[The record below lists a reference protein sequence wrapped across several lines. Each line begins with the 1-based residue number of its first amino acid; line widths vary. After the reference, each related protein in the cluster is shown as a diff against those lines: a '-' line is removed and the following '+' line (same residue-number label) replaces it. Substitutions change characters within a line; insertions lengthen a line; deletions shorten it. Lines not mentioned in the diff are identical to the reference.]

1 MPVTNSARRLRAFHP
16 ARALLA
22 TALAFAALPVAA
34 QTYSQTVFFGDSLT
48 DSGAFRPGLVQVGGP
63 SAGILG
69 RFTTNPG
76 WVWAEWVADYYGTDA
91 TPANQGGDNHA
102 VGGARNGTDG
112 ASPFGPIP
120 SVLTQVGGYLAAN
133 GGQADANALYTV
145 WAGANDLFAITD
157 PATAPAAI
165 GAAVTAQ
172 VTAIGA
178 LDHAGARYILVPTVP
193 DLGLTPSYRAQ
204 GPLAQG
210 FGTQLAAGYNDAL
223 FSALSSNGV
232 RVIPLDT
239 FHLIQEIAANPG
251 AFGFTNVT
259 GTACQPPG
267 SSSLTCNPNTWA
279 SPDAPNTFLF
289 ADGVHPASRA
299 HAVLADFALAT
310 LEAPRQVAI
319 LQFSEA
325 MVGRAR
331 AERVAAQ
338 LDGRHGDGMRWW
350 MDARGDSQ
358 RYGETNHYDG
368 GGPTL
373 SVGID
378 WGSESFRY
386 GGFAGYGVQQI
397 DFGLRRGEFEQ
408 TDTTL
413 GGYLGWRSDA
423 LWVNGQLS
431 YSKLGFDVDREVH
444 LGPATRVHSGSPD
457 GDNLSAGIG
466 AGWDFSHGRLTH
478 GPVLSVLSQRIE
490 IDGYAENS
498 GESTALAYPD
508 QEFDSLL
515 GSLGWRADYAI
526 SDHVH
531 PYARATIDR
540 EFEDFPEEAF
550 ARSLSIAGSDWYA
563 VPGLERDEQFGT
575 LQFGVRTQLF
585 GLDANVGASATFNQG
600 GGNDAT
606 VFASFGS
613 RF

>member
-1 MPVTNSARRLRAFHP
+1 MTASLPVRRRRAFRP

-22 TALAFAALPVAA
+22 AALAVAALPAAA

-76 WVWAEWVADYYGTDA
+76 WVWAEYLADYYGTNA
-91 TPANQGGDNHA
+91 AAANQGGTNYA
-102 VGGARNGTDG
+102 VGGARNGADG
-112 ASPFGPIP
+112 SSPFGPIP
-120 SVLTQVGGYLAAN
+120 SVLNQVGGYLAAN
-133 GGQADANALYTV
+133 GGRADANALYTV
-145 WAGANDLFAITD
+145 WGGANDLFAITD
-157 PATAPAAI
+157 PATAPASI

-178 LDHAGARYILVPTVP
+178 LEHAGARYILVPTIP

-204 GPLAQG
+204 GPLVSG
-210 FGTQLAAGYNDAL
+210 FGTQLASSYNDAL
-223 FSALSSNGV
+223 FDALTGNGL

-239 FHLIQEIAANPG
+239 FHLIQEIAADPG
-251 AFGFTNVT
+251 RYGFRNVT
-259 GTACQPPG
+259 GTACVPPG

-279 SPDAPNTFLF
+279 SPDAPTAYLF
-289 ADGVHPASRA
+289 ADGVHPTGGA
-299 HAVLADFALAT
+299 HAILADFALAT
-310 LEAPRQVAI
+310 LEGPRQLAI
-319 LQFSEA
+319 LPMSEA

-331 AERVAAQ
+331 AERVMAQ
-338 LDGRHGDGMRWW
+338 LDGRSGDGMRWW
-350 MDARGDSQ
+350 MDVRGDNQ

-378 WGSESFRY
+378 WGSDALRY
-386 GGFAGYGVQQI
+386 GGFAGYGVQEI

-408 TDTTL
+408 TDATL
-413 GGYLGWRSDA
+413 GGYLAWRGDA
-423 LWVNGQLS
+423 LWVNGQVS
-431 YSKLGFDVDREVH
+431 WTRLGFEVDREVH
-444 LGPATRVHSGSPD
+444 LGPAVRVHSGSPD
-457 GDNLSAGIG
+457 GENLSAGVG
-466 AGWDFSHGRLTH
+466 AGWDFSRGRLTH
-478 GPVLSVLSQRIE
+478 GPVLSLLSQRIE
-490 IDGYAENS
+490 VDGYAENS
-498 GESTALAYPD
+498 TESTALAYPE

-515 GSLGWRADYAI
+515 GSLGWRAEYAI
-526 SDHVH
+526 NDHVR
-531 PYARATIDR
+531 PYARLTIDR

-550 ARSLSIAGSDWYA
+550 ARSLSVAGSDWYA
-563 VPGLERDEQFGT
+563 VPGLERDDQYGT

-585 GLDANVGASATFNQG
+585 GLDADIGASATVNQG

-606 VFASFGS
+606 VFASFGG